1 MIFLA
6 ACFIAFCS
14 SACGD
19 PIASSHIEANVPTSG
34 QFSSLLVRDLQ
45 SYFQAPRVDYE
56 LLRQGPTQTG
66 ISYPKYYIW
75 VKVRN
80 SFGGLVSE
88 GAVRV
93 AAIDQVRF
101 EVTNFL
107 AAQEIRADPTT
118 VQQVFP
124 RPLVESILS
133 RAKAAQ

>member
-1 MIFLA
+1 MNFFAKGLPKP
-6 ACFIAFCS
+6 AF
-14 SACGD
+14 
-19 PIASSHIEANVPTSG
+19 PIPSN
-34 QFSSLLVRDLQ
+34 
-45 SYFQAPRVDYE
+45 
-56 LLRQGPTQTG
+56 
-66 ISYPKYYIW
+66 YIW